1 MIGSYTEF
9 KTVSCLGSSIPTL
22 SAESSLVRR
31 CDLPLDRA
39 ALGLLSDCPQYQVK
53 EVTTRATVRRSWG
66 VERDIDLYS
75 GTEQG
80 NENLK
85 ELHEVIKECGCR
97 EGDLQHPY
105 VGCVSEIHIIWD

>member
-1 MIGSYTEF
+1 M
-9 KTVSCLGSSIPTL
+9 
-22 SAESSLVRR
+22 RR
-31 CDLPLDRA
+31 CDVHLHQA
-39 ALGLLSDCPQYQVK
+39 ALGLLGDCPQYQVE

>member
-31 CDLPLDRA
+31 CDVHLHQA
-39 ALGLLSDCPQYQVK
+39 ALGLLGDCPQYQVE

-66 VERDIDLYS
+66 VERDIDLKS
-75 GTEQG
+75 CKPTV
-80 NENLK
+80 NFT
-85 ELHEVIKECGCR
+85 
-97 EGDLQHPY
+97 PTPF
-105 VGCVSEIHIIWD
+105 IHADPIYYGPFY